1 MDYAMDSGKE
11 MKKDVAGVGSAG
23 DKAIERRLMHRGRKS
38 VDFPVIGAY
47 AGY

>member
-23 DKAIERRLMHRGRKS
+23 DKAIERRLMRRGAEKCGFSGYR
-38 VDFPVIGAY
+38 AY
-47 AGY
+47 ARY